1 MDLILQLTE
10 VEARVVGSMVEKAF
24 LTPDI
29 YPMTT
34 NALVSA
40 CNQKTNRDPVVSY
53 DAKVV
58 DATLLELRQRNIV
71 RRVHTQG
78 SRSTKHRH
86 ALDEVH
92 ELDQAELALI
102 SVLLLRGPQT
112 IGELRLRTER
122 QNPFDSLEQVEA
134 CLEAMA
140 ARPSA
145 LVRQLERQPGQKE
158 ARWQH
163 LLSGDSPAAAPETA
177 PVAAPVSAPTASPGS
192 FAPASSAPSPQHTP
206 AAPYATPAPATAPA
220 LSGSDQDLINRVA
233 ELESEVETLRTQ
245 LHLLAEQ
252 LGEPL
257 A

>member
-40 CNQKTNRDPVVSY
+40 CNQKTNRDPVVSF
-53 DAKVV
+53 DAVTV

-92 ELDQAELALI
+92 ELDEGELALI

-122 QNPFDSLEQVEA
+122 QHPFDSLEQVEA
-134 CLEAMA
+134 CLEALA

-145 LVRQLERQPGQKE
+145 LVRQLARQPGQKE
-158 ARWQH
+158 ARWLH
-163 LLSGDSPAAAPETA
+163 LLSGDEEPVTAPAEVAPAATATADAPMQ
-177 PVAAPVSAPTASPGS
+177 AAP
-192 FAPASSAPSPQHTP
+192 TP
-206 AAPYATPAPATAPA
+206 AAPTPVAVA
-220 LSGSDQDLINRVA
+220 SSDQDLIARVS

-257 A
+257 T